1 MTIVSIETFTTE
13 FVGFVRVT
21 DDDGHQGWG
30 QVSTYNA
37 DVSATVLHR
46 QVAPWVLGRDTEN
59 LDALL
64 DTISEREHKFPGA
77 YLRRAMGGFD
87 TAVWDLRENERV
99 YRSVP
104 CSAVAP
110 VPSAHMRP
118 R

>member
-1 MTIVSIETFTTE
+1 VTIVSIETFTTE

-64 DTISEREHKFPGA
+64 DTVSEREHKFPGA

-87 TAVWDLRENERV
+87 TAVWDLRGKR
-99 YRSVP
+99 
-104 CSAVAP
+104 AGLP
-110 VPSAHMRP
+110 VCALPGGSPGPVRA
-118 R
+118 